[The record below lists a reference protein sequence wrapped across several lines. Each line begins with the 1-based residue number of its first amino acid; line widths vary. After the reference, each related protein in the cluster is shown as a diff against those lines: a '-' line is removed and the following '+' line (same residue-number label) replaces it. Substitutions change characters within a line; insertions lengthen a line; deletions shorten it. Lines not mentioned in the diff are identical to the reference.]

1 MASKIWKTFT
11 FFDAS
16 TTKLPVDEFLGQ
28 SQITCLCSGM
38 RCILL
43 GLSNGNMVALSP
55 KYHRSMVWQ
64 AHESRPITHAKYL
77 EARQILVTISEDLR
91 DPPEMKVWI
100 LKNLDKREFSF
111 QLLSTLRINVQ
122 SIFPMTCFSVTED
135 LSDVAA
141 AFANGAIVLVRGDLV
156 HDRGTKQRT
165 IFESG
170 EPITGIQFADE
181 NGTYALYVTTTE
193 RVMTIKTSI
202 RGHIP
207 APRVLET
214 AGCALG
220 CLAMD
225 KTSGSVLVARN
236 DALYYY
242 GPDGRGPCYAYEG
255 SKSFVGSFGEYVVL
269 LLPPQTPSGLAG
281 AAAAN
286 SRHLVSSKRDNF
298 FEVNTLVVLDT
309 DLQFIA
315 HIEAF
320 TGGVRGIVYEWGAI
334 HILTSDNKMIKLK
347 ERALPDRLNLL
358 YQRDLYPTA
367 LKLGQK
373 SKITP
378 AEINQIN
385 CRYADFLFSKGDYD
399 NAMHQYLQAIE
410 GTQPSQVIRK
420 FLDIQRIPNLI
431 QYLEELHRHSEYVT
445 TEHTTL
451 LLNCYAKLKDV
462 DKLEDFIRSDRG
474 QRFDL
479 NTVISLCRQAGY
491 FGQAA
496 FLARQNSEH
505 DIVMDIF
512 MEDMRKFQDGM
523 TFLITLEPVTMHRNL
538 LKWGRVLLD
547 ELPFETT
554 SLFVEFYTGNYVP
567 REESVPEEV
576 PAPQANAGGL
586 QGYAAFLQLP
596 YLVNPLSA
604 ATAPNPEPEDQQ
616 SQVPKSVSYEVP
628 MPQTAFSI
636 FVDHP
641 FEFVK
646 FLEAL
651 LSAAK
656 VDVLPEVRSTLFEV
670 YLHHASQDLAEPSDV
685 WSTKARSMLKNAET
699 VLSTSDVLLLSHLCN
714 FQDGTTLVREGQ
726 GLFFDIFRS
735 YTTLQDTAGAMKAL
749 EKYGRREPQLYPAA
763 LAYLVSNPKILEDAG
778 DELLKILEIIEKEGL
793 MAPLQVVQVLSKN
806 GVATVRMIRKYL
818 SGMIE
823 RERLEIQQDQG
834 YIDGYRRD
842 TVTRKQE
849 ITDLE
854 DKPTIFQ
861 PTRCTFCGAAL
872 ELPVVHFLC
881 KHSFHQRCLNTSI
894 DPPECPTCT
903 AGNAA
908 IRAIRQAQE
917 DATDQFGILKT
928 ALEVTEQDR
937 FATITDF
944 FGRGVMKDRPI

>member
-1 MASKIWKTFT
+1 
-11 FFDAS
+11 
-16 TTKLPVDEFLGQ
+16 
-28 SQITCLCSGM
+28 
-38 RCILL
+38 
-43 GLSNGNMVALSP
+43 
-55 KYHRSMVWQ
+55 
-64 AHESRPITHAKYL
+64 
-77 EARQILVTISEDLR
+77 
-91 DPPEMKVWI
+91 MKVWI
-100 LKNLDKREFSF
+100 LKSLDRREFSF

-141 AFANGAIVLVRGDLV
+141 AFANGSVVLVRGDLV

-165 IFESG
+165 IFESD
-170 EPITGIQFADE
+170 EPITGIQFANE
-181 NGTYALYVTTTE
+181 NGTFALYVTTTE

-214 AGCALG
+214 TGCALG
-220 CLAMD
+220 CLTMD
-225 KTSGSVLVARN
+225 KFSGSVLVARN

-255 SKSFVGSFGEYVVL
+255 TKNFVGSFGEYVVL
-269 LLPPQTPSGLAG
+269 LLPPQSSTSGPVG
-281 AAAAN
+281 AAGN
-286 SRHLVSSKRDNF
+286 SRHPISAKRDNF

-315 HIEAF
+315 HIETF

-334 HILTSDNKMIKLK
+334 HILTSDYKMIKLK
-347 ERALPDRLNLL
+347 ERALSDRLHLL

-373 SKITP
+373 SKITT

-399 NAMHQYLQAIE
+399 NSMYQYIQAIE

-431 QYLEELHRHSEYVT
+431 QYLEELHRHAGYVT

-462 DKLEDFIRSDRG
+462 DKLENFIRSDKG

-512 MEDMRKFQDGM
+512 MEDMRKFQDGINFLM
-523 TFLITLEPVTMHRNL
+523 TLDPDIMHRNL

-554 SLFVEFYTGNYVP
+554 SLFIEFYTRNYVP
-567 REESVPEEV
+567 REEATPEEI
-576 PAPQANAGGL
+576 PAPQTNTSGL

-596 YLVNPLSA
+596 YLVNPLSV
-604 ATAPNPEPEDQQ
+604 ATSPNLEPA
-616 SQVPKSVSYEVP
+616 SQRTQKSVSYQVP
-628 MPQTAFSI
+628 APQTAFSL

-641 FEFVK
+641 FEFVR

-651 LSAAK
+651 LSTAK
-656 VDVLPEVRSTLFEV
+656 TEDALPEVRSTLFEV
-670 YLHHASQDLAEPSDV
+670 YLHHASQDLSEPGST
-685 WSTKARSMLKNAET
+685 WSAKARSMLKSTEAD
-699 VLSTSDVLLLSHLCN
+699 LSTSDVLLLSHLCN
-714 FQDGTTLVREGQ
+714 FQDGTTLVREDQ
-726 GLFFDIFRS
+726 ELFFDIFRS
-735 YTTLQDTAGAMKAL
+735 HTSSHDTIGVMAAL
-749 EKYGRREPQLYPAA
+749 KKYGHREPQLYPAA
-763 LAYLVSNPKILEDAG
+763 LAYLSSSPKILEAAG
-778 DELLKILEIIEKEGL
+778 DELLKILETIEKEEL

-806 GVATVRMIRKYL
+806 GVATVRMIRRYL

-842 TVTRKQE
+842 TTVRKQE
-849 ITDLE
+849 ISDLE
-854 DKPTIFQ
+854 DKPAIFQ

-881 KHSFHQRCLNTSI
+881 KHSFHQRCLNSSI
-894 DPPECPTCT
+894 EPPECPTCT

-908 IRAIRQAQE
+908 IKAIRQAQE

-928 ALEVTEQDR
+928 ALEVTERDR

>member
-16 TTKLPVDEFLGQ
+16 VTKLPVDEFLGQ
-28 SQITCLCSGM
+28 GQITCLSSGM
-38 RCILL
+38 RCIFL
-43 GLSNGNMVALSP
+43 GLSSGEMVTLSP
-55 KYHRSMVWQ
+55 RYHKSMVWK
-64 AHESRPITHAKYL
+64 AHESRPITHAKYI
-77 EARQILVTISEDLR
+77 ESRRILVTISEDLR

-100 LKNLDKREFSF
+100 LKNSDKREFSF

-122 SIFPMTCFSVTED
+122 SIFPMTCFSVTDD

-141 AFANGAIVLVRGDLV
+141 AFANGVIVLVRGDLV

-165 IFESG
+165 IFESE
-170 EPITGIQFADE
+170 EPITGIQFANE
-181 NGTYALYVTTTE
+181 NGTYALYVTTPE

-220 CLAMD
+220 CLTMD
-225 KTSGSVLVARN
+225 KASGSVLVARN

-255 SKSFVGSFGEYVVL
+255 SKSFIGSFGEYVVL
-269 LLPPQTPSGLAG
+269 LLPPQATPAG
-281 AAAAN
+281 PTGTAVN
-286 SRHLVSSKRDNF
+286 TRHPAPSKRDNF

-315 HIEAF
+315 HTEAF

-334 HILTSDNKMIKLK
+334 HILTSDYRMIKLK
-347 ERALPDRLNLL
+347 ERALSDRLHLL

-373 SKITP
+373 SKITHT
-378 AEINQIN
+378 EVNQIN

-399 NAMHQYLQAIE
+399 NAMYQYIQAIE

-462 DKLEDFIRSDRG
+462 DKLENFIRSDRG

-496 FLARQNSEH
+496 FLARQNSEN

-523 TFLITLEPVTMHRNL
+523 GFLMTMEPDSMHRNL
-538 LKWGRVLLD
+538 LKWGRTLLD
-547 ELPFETT
+547 EMPFETT
-554 SLFVEFYTGNYVP
+554 SLFIEFYTGIYAP
-567 REESVPEEV
+567 REEAPVEETPVP
-576 PAPQANAGGL
+576 QSNTGGL

-596 YLVNPLSA
+596 YLSNPLSVS
-604 ATAPNPEPEDQQ
+604 APPNLEPEVRRDQ
-616 SQVPKSVSYEVP
+616 KSVSYKVP
-628 MPQTAFSI
+628 APQTAFSL

-641 FEFVK
+641 FEFVR

-651 LSAAK
+651 LSTAK
-656 VDVLPEVRSTLFEV
+656 TDDDLPEVRSTLFEV
-670 YLHHASQDLAEPSDV
+670 YLHHASQDVSEADGT
-685 WSTKARSMLKNAET
+685 WSTKARSMLKSTEPA
-699 VLSTSDVLLLSHLCN
+699 LSTSDVLLLSHLCN
-714 FQDGTTLVREGQ
+714 FQDGTTLVREDQ
-726 GLFFDIFRS
+726 ELFFDIFRS
-735 YTTLQDTAGAMKAL
+735 HTSLRDTVGVMTAL
-749 EKYGRREPQLYPAA
+749 KKYGKKEPQLYPAA
-763 LAYLVSNPKILEDAG
+763 LAYLASSPKILEDAG
-778 DELLKILEIIEKEGL
+778 DELLKILETIEKEGL

-806 GVATVRMIRKYL
+806 GVATVRMIRRYL
-818 SGMIE
+818 GGMIE
-823 RERLEIQQDQG
+823 KERLEIQQDQN
-834 YIDGYRRD
+834 YIDGYKRD
-842 TVTRKQE
+842 TTVRKQE
-849 ITDLE
+849 IADLE
-854 DKPTIFQ
+854 EKPAVFQ

-881 KHSFHQRCLNTSI
+881 KHSFHQRCLNTPI
-894 DPPECPTCT
+894 EPPECPTCAT
-903 AGNAA
+903 GNAA

-917 DATDQFGILKT
+917 DASDQFGILKT
-928 ALEVTEQDR
+928 ALEVTERDR

>member
-16 TTKLPVDEFLGQ
+16 TTRLPVDDFLGQ
-28 SQITCLCSGM
+28 DQITCLCSGM
-38 RCILL
+38 RCIFL
-43 GLSNGNMVALSP
+43 GLSNGSIVTLSP
-55 KYHRSMVWQ
+55 KYRKSLAWK

-77 EARQILVTISEDLR
+77 ESRQILVTISEDLR
-91 DPPEMKVWI
+91 EPPEMKVWI
-100 LKNLDKREFSF
+100 LKDSNKKEFSF

-122 SIFPMTCFSVTED
+122 SIFPMTCFSTTED

-141 AFANGAIVLVRGDLV
+141 AFANGVIVLVRGDLV

-165 IFESG
+165 IFESD
-170 EPITGIQFADE
+170 EPITGIQFANE
-181 NGTYALYVTTTE
+181 NGTCALYVTTIE

-207 APRVLET
+207 PPRVLET

-220 CLAMD
+220 CLTMD
-225 KTSGSVLVARN
+225 EVSGSVLVARN

-242 GPDGRGPCYAYEG
+242 GQDGRGPCYAYEG
-255 SKSFVGSFGEYVVL
+255 SKSFAGSFGEYVVL
-269 LLPPQTPSGLAG
+269 LLPPQAPSTGPTNT
-281 AAAAN
+281 AAN
-286 SRHLVSSKRDNF
+286 SRHHISAKRDNF

-334 HILTSDNKMIKLK
+334 HILTSDYKMIRLK
-347 ERALPDRLNLL
+347 ERALSDRLNLL

-367 LKLGQK
+367 LKLAQK
-373 SKITP
+373 SKITS

-399 NAMHQYLQAIE
+399 NAMYQYIQAIE
-410 GTQPSQVIRK
+410 GTQPSQVIRR

-462 DKLEDFIRSDRG
+462 EKLESFIRSDKG

-512 MEDMRKFQDGM
+512 MEDMQKFQDGIN
-523 TFLITLEPVTMHRNL
+523 FLVTLQPDTMQRNL
-538 LKWGRVLLD
+538 LKWGRILLD

-554 SLFVEFYTGNYVP
+554 SLFIEFYTGGYVP
-567 REESVPEEV
+567 REEVSTEEV
-576 PAPQANAGGL
+576 PAPQSSTGGL

-596 YLVNPLSA
+596 YLVNPLSVA
-604 ATAPNPEPEDQQ
+604 APPSPEAENRQTQ
-616 SQVPKSVSYEVP
+616 KSITYRVPLP
-628 MPQTAFSI
+628 RTAFSL

-641 FEFVK
+641 FEFVR
-646 FLEAL
+646 FLESL
-651 LSAAK
+651 LSTAK
-656 VDVLPEVRSTLFEV
+656 AKDTLSEVRSTLFEI
-670 YLHHASQDLAEPSDV
+670 YLHHASQDMSEAGNI
-685 WSTKARSMLKNAET
+685 WSAKARLMLESAET
-699 VLSTSDVLLLSHLCN
+699 VLGTSDVLLLSHLCN
-714 FQDGTTLVREGQ
+714 FQEGTTRVREDQ
-726 GLFFDIFRS
+726 ELFFDIFRS
-735 YTTLQDTAGAMKAL
+735 HTSAHDTAGVMTAL
-749 EKYGRREPQLYPAA
+749 KKYGQKEPQLYPAA
-763 LAYLVSNPKILEDAG
+763 LAYIASSPKILEVAG
-778 DELLKILEIIEKEGL
+778 DELVKILETIEKEGL

-806 GVATVRMIRKYL
+806 GVATVRMIRRYL

-842 TVTRKQE
+842 TTMRKQE
-849 ITDLE
+849 IADLE
-854 DKPTIFQ
+854 DKPAIFQ

-894 DPPECPTCT
+894 EPPECPTCT
-903 AGNAA
+903 AGNSA

-917 DATDQFGILKT
+917 DASDQFGILKT
-928 ALEVTEQDR
+928 ALEETERDR
-937 FATITDF
+937 FATIIDF
-944 FGRGVMKDRPI
+944 FGRGVMKDRPV